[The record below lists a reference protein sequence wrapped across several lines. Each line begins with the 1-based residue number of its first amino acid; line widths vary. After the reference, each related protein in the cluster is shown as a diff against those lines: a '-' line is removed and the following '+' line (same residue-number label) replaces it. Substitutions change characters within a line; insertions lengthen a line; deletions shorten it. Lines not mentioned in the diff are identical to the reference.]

1 MIDESSTANKRERV
15 ALYGGAFDPIHN
27 GHLATIAAL
36 LASGQVDRVIVI
48 PSGDRPDKVAN
59 AAAAERLAMTEL
71 AVRESFDGDGRVTVS
86 DMHVAKK
93 VGYGTVDLI
102 DYFKKDVTVEPL
114 VVIGCELLK
123 DLSQWKDVERL
134 KREARF
140 FVIPRPGVKEME
152 FPQDVTAMR
161 LVTPYEGAVNV
172 SSTTLR
178 SLLAKGLSCAGLM
191 PQSVIAYCKAHGLYG
206 ARRVS

>member
-1 MIDESSTANKRERV
+1 MGESSTANKRDRV

-36 LASGQVDRVIVI
+36 LASGQVDRVIII
-48 PSGDRPDKVAN
+48 PSGDRPDKALN
-59 AAAAERLAMTEL
+59 AAASERVAIIEI
-71 AVRESFDGDGRVTVS
+71 AVREYFDGDGRVTVS

-123 DLSQWKDVERL
+123 DLSQWKDVE
-134 KREARF
+134 ARF
-140 FVIPRPGVKEME
+140 LVIPRPGVKDLEI
-152 FPQDVTAMR
+152 PKDVTATS
-161 LVTPYEGAVNV
+161 LVIPYEGAVNV

-191 PQSVIAYCKAHGLYG
+191 PQSVVAYCKAHGLYG